1 VKAEVVAAGGG
12 GITRAALWDCHV
24 HVFEPGYP
32 FVSHRSYTPAPAT
45 VAELRAHL
53 DRVGAARAVVV
64 QASPHG
70 EDNRAVI
77 DAMEALGPE
86 HRAVIAPAPGL
97 DVAALTALRRR
108 GVRGLR
114 LNPMGRI
121 ERADRRLVE
130 RLRRAARLAAE
141 AGLVLELAATAQALV
156 TLADELRACPCELSV
171 AHLAGLPEAGVSAEI
186 FERLSALVVE
196 RRIWVKLSGADRYP
210 SAERVAAA
218 TAFLAAE
225 SPDRLLWGS
234 DWPHTVMHAGLPVED
249 ETPAAGRDVDDVRQ
263 QAEVAA
269 GLCPAVRE
277 QVFRGNPSVLY
288 G

>member
-1 VKAEVVAAGGG
+1 
-12 GITRAALWDCHV
+12 
-24 HVFEPGYP
+24 
-32 FVSHRSYTPAPAT
+32 
-45 VAELRAHL
+45 
-53 DRVGAARAVVV
+53 
-64 QASPHG
+64 
-70 EDNRAVI
+70 
-77 DAMEALGPE
+77 
-86 HRAVIAPAPGL
+86 
-97 DVAALTALRRR
+97 
-108 GVRGLR
+108 
-114 LNPMGRI
+114 
-121 ERADRRLVE
+121 
-130 RLRRAARLAAE
+130 
-141 AGLVLELAATAQALV
+141 
-156 TLADELRACPCELSV
+156 V

-186 FERLSALVVE
+186 FERLSALVVD

-225 SPDRLLWGS
+225 TPDRLLWGS